1 MSRKITVALMWTPD
15 VDGTV
20 DFKGACKEVEKVFPE
35 KFDFRFIG
43 TNGIIDDRR
52 NAHEILRNG
61 NLYMKRGEWT
71 IDSSD
76 AVSSF
81 SAFCNNRIS
90 RSDYFIIFTRQ
101 LMDFEKGESFEYHS
115 SNIALITLRDA
126 SITFERDNLAAFS
139 IKHVLGH
146 FLGVKEHCDNDMYT
160 CVMSKKDRSN
170 PMNGINYP
178 LYDGALCYCD
188 ACSAKIRKAIEKY

>member
-15 VDGTV
+15 IDGIV
-20 DFKGACKEVEKVFPE
+20 DFKSACEEVEKVFPE

-43 TNGIIDDRR
+43 TNGIIDDHR

-61 NLYMKRGEWT
+61 SLYMNRGEWT
-71 IDSSD
+71 INSSD

-90 RSDYFIIFTRQ
+90 RTDYFIVFTGQ
-101 LMDFEKGESFEYHS
+101 LMDTEKEESFEYHS
-115 SNIALITLRDA
+115 SNIALVTFRDA
-126 SITFERDNLAAFS
+126 STTFERDNLAAFS

-146 FLGVKEHCDNDMYT
+146 FLGVREHCDNIYT
-160 CVMSKKDRSN
+160 CVMSKKDRNN

-178 LYDGALCYCD
+178 SYDGTLCYCD
-188 ACSAKIRKAIEKY
+188 ACLAKIQKRIEIY